1 MRLFINLKGQLTK
14 TMIGFLNVY
23 KPAGLSSAKVVSGVK
38 KHFHLDKVGHMGTL
52 DPLASGILPIAV
64 GKATRMFDYFLD
76 KTKTYIARFT
86 FGKETTTLDAEG
98 EIVATSD
105 TVPTLSEIE
114 SALCHF
120 IGEINQLPPSYSAKK
135 INGTCAYKLA
145 RQNVEFTLKPKKIL
159 VKEFKLLGQ
168 ISADTFEFE
177 IACGSGTYIR
187 SLARDLACALGSKG
201 YMSALERV
209 EVGVFSKV
217 TSITFDDLMQSEN
230 LDKFLI
236 PIPKVFDKM
245 PKMVLNS
252 NDIKK
257 LCDGQ
262 TIKTTAQDGFYLVF
276 DGETLVCV
284 AEASQGNFKLKTYLR
299 G

>member
-1 MRLFINLKGQLTK
+1 MK

-23 KPAGLSSAKVVSGVK
+23 KPAGLSSAKIVSGVK

-86 FGKETTTLDAEG
+86 FGKETSTLDSEG
-98 EIVATSD
+98 EVVATSN
-105 TVPTLSEIE
+105 VIPTKGEVE
-114 SALCHF
+114 DALQSF
-120 IGEINQLPPSYSAKK
+120 VGEIDQLPPAYSAKK

-145 RQNVEFTLKPKKIL
+145 RQNVDFELKPKRIV
-159 VKEFKLLGQ
+159 VKAFKLLKQ
-168 ISADTFEFE
+168 IDESTFEFE
-177 IACGSGTYIR
+177 ITCGSGTYIR
-187 SLARDLACALGSKG
+187 SLARDLAYALGTKG

-209 EVGVFSKV
+209 EVGVFNKEKA
-217 TSITFDDLMQSEN
+217 TTFDDLMQSESI
-230 LDKFLI
+230 DKFLI
-236 PIPKVFDKM
+236 PVQKVFDKM
-245 PKMVLNS
+245 PKMVLNKI
-252 NDIKK
+252 DIKK

-262 TIKTTAQDGFYLVF
+262 SLNTQAKDGYYLVF
-276 DGETLVCV
+276 EDSALVCV
-284 AEASQGNFKLKTYLR
+284 AEAKEGNLKLKTYLR